1 LVDTTT
7 LLVVISTVVQ
17 TIVLGVTLIV
27 FVFQFRSQERVIKES
42 SYQGLMGRYNDLVS
56 TLVDRPELALSLFSV
71 TGLADEMAK
80 KVSKEDIAV

>member
-1 LVDTTT
+1 MVDTTT